1 MRKKGNNTE
10 FLPSAEDLI
19 STPGAESAGTGS
31 AGTGSAGAESPGA
44 ESAGAESAA
53 AEAAGTES
61 VAAESTGLAAIS
73 EADVTQMQ
81 ADAHRAKRD
90 FDMGAPKELS
100 RKEKKALDLK
110 AKQVRKKYH
119 VSNWQ
124 IIRNYRQYSREERAH
139 YRYVFGHRI
148 AGVAWPIFR
157 FIMLFGMAFVVLYP
171 IMYMISTS
179 IRPQAEMTDPSV
191 MWIPKTVSLDNY
203 IRVWNEVHIP
213 DILKNT
219 VMVNVICSVIQVVAC
234 SITGYGFARFQF
246 RFKNLLF
253 GLVILQIIVPVQIII
268 IPLYMQFRY
277 FDPVGLMTL
286 FTGDALNLI
295 DNPIALY
302 LQAFFSN
309 GLRAGLFI
317 LLFRQFFRGLPKE
330 LEDAA
335 HLDGCGPIGTFVRVM
350 IPNALTNYLTVFIF
364 SLVWYWNDTYLT
376 GAFFPQNKTI
386 ALSLGDVWRT
396 ISASIHGTPQ
406 GLASQYTV
414 WVEAACM
421 FAILPILILYIFLQR
436 YFIEGVERSGIVG

>member
-1 MRKKGNNTE
+1 MRKKDK
-10 FLPSAEDLI
+10 SVDL
-19 STPGAESAGTGS
+19 TAVEGTAAGTGS
-31 AGTGSAGAESPGA
+31 AVEEKGKAVEVTGNGAAAA
-44 ESAGAESAA
+44 ESAGA
-53 AEAAGTES
+53 
-61 VAAESTGLAAIS
+61 VTGLAAIT
-73 EADVTQMQ
+73 EADIE
-81 ADAHRAKRD
+81 ALHASAHRVEQD
-90 FDMGAPKELS
+90 FDLGAPKDLS
-100 RKEKKALDLK
+100 RKERKALDLK
-110 AKQVRKKYH
+110 AKQIRKKYH

-124 IIRNYRQYSREERAH
+124 IIRNYRSYSKQERAH

-148 AGVAWPIFR
+148 ANVVWPIFR
-157 FIMLFGMAFVVLYP
+157 FVMLFGMAFVILYP
-171 IMYMISTS
+171 ILYMISTS
-179 IRPQAEMTDPSV
+179 IRPQSEMTDPSV

-203 IRVWNEVHIP
+203 IRVWDVVHIP
-213 DILKNT
+213 DVLINT
-219 VMVNVICSVIQVVAC
+219 VTVNVICSVIQVLAC
-234 SITGYGFARFQF
+234 SVTGYGFARFQF
-246 RFKNLLF
+246 RFKKLLF

-268 IPLYMQFRY
+268 IPLFMQFRY
-277 FDPVGLMTL
+277 FDPLWLMTL

-295 DNPIALY
+295 DNPISLY

-376 GAFFPQNKTI
+376 GTFFPQNRTI
-386 ALSLGDVWRT
+386 ALSLGNVWQN
-396 ISASIHGTPQ
+396 ISASIYGTPQ
-406 GLASQYTV
+406 GLATQYTV